1 MIRVGISPLIILVN
15 NSGYVIEEEI
25 HAGPYNKI
33 SNWNYT
39 AVVEGMAGSRK
50 NLYTAKVPLLLFAN
64 AFVLPMVF
72 CSPDTCTKWARLP
85 LLIASP

>member
-15 NSGYVIEEEI
+15 NNGYVIEEEI

-33 SNWNYT
+33 SDWNYT

-50 NLYTAKVPLLLFAN
+50 NLYTAKVCRLLLAK
-64 AFVLPMVF
+64 AWMIWWHASGMLHVVLP
-72 CSPDTCTKWARLP
+72 P
-85 LLIASP
+85 